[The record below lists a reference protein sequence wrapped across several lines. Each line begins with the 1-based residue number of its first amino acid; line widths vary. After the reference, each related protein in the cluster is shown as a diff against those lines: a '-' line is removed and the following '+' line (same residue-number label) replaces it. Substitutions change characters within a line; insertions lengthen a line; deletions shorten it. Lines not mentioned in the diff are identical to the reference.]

1 MCFYI
6 YLDDQ
11 DQEDVVVHEELE
23 TATEKPMEEKLLD
36 LINENGCS
44 PDKAII
50 ILQAHQKS
58 KEDIDS
64 LSESPQQSTIDDIDE
79 PVEVSSPLAIEA
91 SPSHACP
98 LLQDSNTNEHSLS
111 AELDPSLADELDN
124 LIPIAHDTN
133 QITSTGLPTRLN
145 YDTTP
150 SCTLDDTQTPDTN
163 NVPAK
168 GEASLYP
175 SNETKHTSHPIT
187 CTPTAESRIPT
198 QASRRVDLSCDTKS
212 KDESLDTSLPNGSL
226 VAPVL
231 SQPPTSSIKG
241 LLVVTSEETCGIHK
255 SDNDS
260 VSDNTVIANDHNGA
274 SSKSESHAPLPSA
287 STPNI
292 HTVPTPPSST
302 IPSTDTTNG
311 QLVATSNEKNT
322 INETVTNTE
331 PAPTKSSDAMPTL
344 STEAEWEMEPKIVA
358 TESDHGRPP
367 EGSSL
372 FVLPPI
378 NFATLRMIRENGDE
392 IMVPSER
399 LHQ

>member
-6 YLDDQ
+6 YLDNQ

-64 LSESPQQSTIDDIDE
+64 LSESPQQSTIDDTDE
-79 PVEVSSPLAIEA
+79 PVEVSSPPAIEA

-145 YDTTP
+145 YDSTP

-175 SNETKHTSHPIT
+175 SNETKHTSHPIM

-241 LLVVTSEETCGIHK
+241 LLVVTSEEICGIHK
-255 SDNDS
+255 SDN
-260 VSDNTVIANDHNGA
+260 TVIVNDHNDA
-274 SSKSESHAPLPSA
+274 SSKSESHAPLLSA
-287 STPNI
+287 STPDI
-292 HTVPTPPSST
+292 HTVPTPPSSA

-322 INETVTNTE
+322 INETITNTE

-378 NFATLRMIRENGDE
+378 NFATLRMIQENGDE
-392 IMVPSER
+392 IVVPS
-399 LHQ
+399 

>member
-1 MCFYI
+1 MFLY
-6 YLDDQ
+6 YLDNQ

-64 LSESPQQSTIDDIDE
+64 LSESPQQSTIDDTDE
-79 PVEVSSPLAIEA
+79 PVEVSSPPAIEA

-111 AELDPSLADELDN
+111 AELDPSLADKLDN
-124 LIPIAHDTN
+124 LILIAHDTN

-145 YDTTP
+145 YDSTP

-187 CTPTAESRIPT
+187 CTATAESRIPT

-255 SDNDS
+255 SDN
-260 VSDNTVIANDHNGA
+260 TVIANDHNGA

-292 HTVPTPPSST
+292 HTVLTPPSSA

-344 STEAEWEMEPKIVA
+344 STEAEWEMEPKIVV

-378 NFATLRMIRENGDE
+378 NFATLRMIQENGDE
-392 IMVPSER
+392 IVVPS
-399 LHQ
+399 